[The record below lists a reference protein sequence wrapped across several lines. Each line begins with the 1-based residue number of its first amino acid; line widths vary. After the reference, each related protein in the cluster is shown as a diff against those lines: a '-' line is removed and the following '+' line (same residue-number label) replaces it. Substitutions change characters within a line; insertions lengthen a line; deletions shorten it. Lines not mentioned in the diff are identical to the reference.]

1 MTDIAPKAAEYWLS
15 VVLILIITFEISAV
29 DVMAEKDLHKVW
41 VVSFLPSSN
50 RHSYSNEIFPLLYV
64 VLMSMLADTGV
75 LVCEDVVDVQSMPS
89 HLMILR

>member
-1 MTDIAPKAAEYWLS
+1 M
-15 VVLILIITFEISAV
+15 VLILIITFEISSV

>member
-1 MTDIAPKAAEYWLS
+1 MRDCAAQAAEYWLS

-29 DVMAEKDLHKVW
+29 DVKAEKDLHKVW

-50 RHSYSNEIFPLLYV
+50 LNSYSNKIFSYV
-64 VLMSMLADTGV
+64 VFMLMLADTGL
-75 LVCEDVVDVQSMPS
+75 LVCEDVADVQSIPS